1 MTVVFKYEERIDH
14 YGTTLWCEQYASKPS
29 FVKLWR
35 WGVDDK
41 IGGETLHSK
50 PNMNRLMKTYL
61 ADGEIEVKVV
71 RYKDVH
77 SAFNSKGD
85 VKEYIIN
92 NNLNE
97 SYRPQ
102 HNDDIET
109 IELYIYDKST
119 LDKLFNEYNDYTVLV
134 NKHSM
139 NIRDGKYRDV
149 DNFVEYDVNSEEFEF
164 AVRRLESAYSSI
176 VAKINHYDKTIMIY
190 SIRLRWPTFE
200 SANSK
205 RLNES
210 FEDIVKEVANYVLS
224 NNNVNGNTSIMT
236 IDRFIRD
243 AYFELYG
250 EEMESDNKSLYRAI
264 RDEIMFNILSLSES
278 YDEDIDYEMS
288 QFIKAV
294 QKRRGTYS
302 AKSYDGKLKVGD
314 KVVVNSSKGLIDGVI
329 SDFDVNI
336 MTGGETVEIE
346 YWNEEKKSKWTMCG
360 VPISRVKKVD
370 EGLNES
376 MHVGPMRLDD
386 IIYALVKEY
395 NMNWLTID
403 EHPEIAK
410 FLPYSKIAKL
420 DVNKT
425 LESDKSSISLSISSD
440 KKAVGLELT
449 YINTDGKIKH
459 IGWQDMSGD
468 TLQNLTICLRKIL
481 NDVEVKIEKEY
492 TKHPNANDLEYA
504 IRDYVRRQTPRNFYL
519 RNIVVGVKTRELTP
533 DDKREGF
540 TCIVDVEICP
550 RDPQS
555 RLSIGIDKNNCLR
568 WTSQFAYHC
577 QDGLST
583 PQHLIKWEQVE
594 GKVATL
600 LNSY

>member
-77 SAFNSKGD
+77 SAFNSKGE

-102 HNDDIET
+102 
-109 IELYIYDKST
+109 
-119 LDKLFNEYNDYTVLV
+119 
-134 NKHSM
+134 
-139 NIRDGKYRDV
+139 YR
-149 DNFVEYDVNSEEFEF
+149 
-164 AVRRLESAYSSI
+164 
-176 VAKINHYDKTIMIY
+176 KI
-190 SIRLRWPTFE
+190 
-200 SANSK
+200 
-205 RLNES
+205 NES

-224 NNNVNGNTSIMT
+224 NNDVNGNTSIMT
-236 IDRFIRD
+236 IDRLIRD

-264 RDEIMFNILSLSES
+264 RNEIMFNNHSLSES

-370 EGLNES
+370 EELNES
-376 MHVGPMRLDD
+376 SEYPLESVEETILEVVNATVNNFNQENRTSYNYEIYDCGGNRYTPTKRCVRLYIPTRARGEYYNKTVGTLVFFEDEKGLLFATSRGGVWDGD
-386 IIYALVKEY
+386 VKEY
-395 NMNWLTID
+395 INYDDIESKT
-403 EHPEIAK
+403 EK
-410 FLPYSKIAKL
+410 FVLKML
-420 DVNKT
+420 N
-425 LESDKSSISLSISSD
+425 
-440 KKAVGLELT
+440 
-449 YINTDGKIKH
+449 H
-459 IGWQDMSGD
+459 
-468 TLQNLTICLRKIL
+468 NL
-481 NDVEVKIEKEY
+481 Y
-492 TKHPNANDLEYA
+492 M
-504 IRDYVRRQTPRNFYL
+504 
-519 RNIVVGVKTRELTP
+519 G
-533 DDKREGF
+533 
-540 TCIVDVEICP
+540 
-550 RDPQS
+550 
-555 RLSIGIDKNNCLR
+555 
-568 WTSQFAYHC
+568 
-577 QDGLST
+577 
-583 PQHLIKWEQVE
+583 
-594 GKVATL
+594 
-600 LNSY
+600 

>member
-41 IGGETLHSK
+41 IGGDTLHSK

-102 HNDDIET
+102 
-109 IELYIYDKST
+109 
-119 LDKLFNEYNDYTVLV
+119 
-134 NKHSM
+134 
-139 NIRDGKYRDV
+139 YR
-149 DNFVEYDVNSEEFEF
+149 
-164 AVRRLESAYSSI
+164 
-176 VAKINHYDKTIMIY
+176 KI
-190 SIRLRWPTFE
+190 
-200 SANSK
+200 
-205 RLNES
+205 NES
-210 FEDIVKEVANYVLS
+210 FEDIVKKVANYVLY
-224 NNNVNGNTSIMT
+224 NNDVNDDTPVMT
-236 IDRFIRD
+236 IDRLIKD

-264 RDEIMFNILSLSES
+264 RDEIMFNNHSLSES

-376 MHVGPMRLDD
+376 SEYPLESVEETILEVVNATVNNFNQENRTSYNYEIYDCGGNGYTPTKRCVRLYIPTRARGEYYNKTVGTLVFFEDKKGLSFATSRGGAWDGD
-386 IIYALVKEY
+386 VKEY
-395 NMNWLTID
+395 INYDDIESKT
-403 EHPEIAK
+403 EK
-410 FLPYSKIAKL
+410 FVLK
-420 DVNKT
+420 
-425 LESDKSSISLSISSD
+425 
-440 KKAVGLELT
+440 
-449 YINTDGKIKH
+449 
-459 IGWQDMSGD
+459 M
-468 TLQNLTICLRKIL
+468 L
-481 NDVEVKIEKEY
+481 N
-492 TKHPNANDLEYA
+492 HDLYM
-504 IRDYVRRQTPRNFYL
+504 
-519 RNIVVGVKTRELTP
+519 G
-533 DDKREGF
+533 
-540 TCIVDVEICP
+540 
-550 RDPQS
+550 
-555 RLSIGIDKNNCLR
+555 
-568 WTSQFAYHC
+568 
-577 QDGLST
+577 
-583 PQHLIKWEQVE
+583 
-594 GKVATL
+594 
-600 LNSY
+600 

>member
-41 IGGETLHSK
+41 IGGDTLHSK

-61 ADGEIEVKVV
+61 AEGEIEVKVV

-134 NKHSM
+134 NKPSM

-149 DNFVEYDVNSEEFEF
+149 DNFVEYDVNSDEFEF

-224 NNNVNGNTSIMT
+224 NNDVNGNTSVMT
-236 IDRFIRD
+236 IDRLIRD

-264 RDEIMFNILSLSES
+264 RNEIMFNNHSLRES

-314 KVVVNSSKGLIDGVI
+314 KVVVNSDKGLIDGVI

-370 EGLNES
+370 EELNES
-376 MHVGPMRLDD
+376 SEYPLESVEETILEVVNATVNNFNQENRTSYNYEIYDCGGNRYTPTKRCVRLYIPTRARGEYYNKTVGTLVFFEDEKGLSFATSRGGVWDGD
-386 IIYALVKEY
+386 VKEY
-395 NMNWLTID
+395 INYDDIESKT
-403 EHPEIAK
+403 EK
-410 FLPYSKIAKL
+410 FVLK
-420 DVNKT
+420 
-425 LESDKSSISLSISSD
+425 
-440 KKAVGLELT
+440 
-449 YINTDGKIKH
+449 
-459 IGWQDMSGD
+459 M
-468 TLQNLTICLRKIL
+468 L
-481 NDVEVKIEKEY
+481 N
-492 TKHPNANDLEYA
+492 HDLYM
-504 IRDYVRRQTPRNFYL
+504 
-519 RNIVVGVKTRELTP
+519 G
-533 DDKREGF
+533 
-540 TCIVDVEICP
+540 
-550 RDPQS
+550 
-555 RLSIGIDKNNCLR
+555 
-568 WTSQFAYHC
+568 
-577 QDGLST
+577 
-583 PQHLIKWEQVE
+583 
-594 GKVATL
+594 
-600 LNSY
+600 

>member
-14 YGTTLWCEQYASKPS
+14 YGTTLWCEQYSSKPS

-41 IGGETLHSK
+41 IGGDTLHSK

-61 ADGEIEVKVV
+61 AEGEIEVKVV

-102 HNDDIET
+102 
-109 IELYIYDKST
+109 
-119 LDKLFNEYNDYTVLV
+119 
-134 NKHSM
+134 
-139 NIRDGKYRDV
+139 YR
-149 DNFVEYDVNSEEFEF
+149 
-164 AVRRLESAYSSI
+164 
-176 VAKINHYDKTIMIY
+176 KI
-190 SIRLRWPTFE
+190 
-200 SANSK
+200 
-205 RLNES
+205 NES
-210 FEDIVKEVANYVLS
+210 FEDIVKEVTNYVLS
-224 NNNVNGNTSIMT
+224 NNDVNGNTSVMT
-236 IDRFIRD
+236 IDRLIKA

-250 EEMESDNKSLYRAI
+250 EEMEYDNISLYRAI
-264 RDEIMFNILSLSES
+264 RDEIMFNNHSLSES

-360 VPISRVKKVD
+360 VPISRVKKVN

-386 IIYALVKEY
+386 IIYVLFKEY
-395 NMNWLTID
+395 NISWLTIN

-410 FLPYSKIAKL
+410 FLPYSKIANL

-425 LESDKSSISLSISSD
+425 LESDKTAISITSGRDAKYFGLGLQYID
-440 KKAVGLELT
+440 K
-449 YINTDGKIKH
+449 DGDLRMKD
-459 IGWQDMSGD
+459 WVDMSKD

-492 TKHPNANDLEYA
+492 TKHPNANELKYA

-519 RNIVVGVKTRELTP
+519 RNIVVGVKTRKLTTE
-533 DDKREGF
+533 DKREGF
-540 TCIVDVEICP
+540 TCIVDIEINP
-550 RDPQS
+550 DNPQQ
-555 RLSIGIDKNNCLR
+555 RLSIGIDKNDCLR
-568 WTSQFAYHC
+568 WAWQTIYGDC
-577 QDGLST
+577 KKGLDT
-583 PQHLIKWEQVE
+583 PRHLIEWNQVE
-594 GKVATL
+594 GEIATM

>member
-41 IGGETLHSK
+41 IGGDTLHSK

-71 RYKDVH
+71 RHKDVH

-97 SYRPQ
+97 SYRHQ
-102 HNDDIET
+102 
-109 IELYIYDKST
+109 
-119 LDKLFNEYNDYTVLV
+119 
-134 NKHSM
+134 
-139 NIRDGKYRDV
+139 YR
-149 DNFVEYDVNSEEFEF
+149 
-164 AVRRLESAYSSI
+164 
-176 VAKINHYDKTIMIY
+176 KI
-190 SIRLRWPTFE
+190 
-200 SANSK
+200 
-205 RLNES
+205 NES

-224 NNNVNGNTSIMT
+224 NNDVNGNTSVMT
-236 IDRFIRD
+236 IDRLIKD

-264 RDEIMFNILSLSES
+264 RDEIMFNIHSLSES

-376 MHVGPMRLDD
+376 SEYPLESVEETILEVVNATVNNFNQENSTSYNYEIYDCGGNRYTPTKRCVRLYIPTRARGEYYDKTVGTLVFFEDEKGLSFATSRGGAWDGD
-386 IIYALVKEY
+386 VKEY
-395 NMNWLTID
+395 INYDDIESKT
-403 EHPEIAK
+403 EK
-410 FLPYSKIAKL
+410 FVLKMLNHDLY
-420 DVNKT
+420 
-425 LESDKSSISLSISSD
+425 
-440 KKAVGLELT
+440 
-449 YINTDGKIKH
+449 
-459 IGWQDMSGD
+459 MS
-468 TLQNLTICLRKIL
+468 
-481 NDVEVKIEKEY
+481 
-492 TKHPNANDLEYA
+492 
-504 IRDYVRRQTPRNFYL
+504 
-519 RNIVVGVKTRELTP
+519 
-533 DDKREGF
+533 
-540 TCIVDVEICP
+540 
-550 RDPQS
+550 
-555 RLSIGIDKNNCLR
+555 
-568 WTSQFAYHC
+568 
-577 QDGLST
+577 
-583 PQHLIKWEQVE
+583 
-594 GKVATL
+594 
-600 LNSY
+600 

>member
-35 WGVDDK
+35 WGVNDK
-41 IGGETLHSK
+41 IGGDTLHSK

-102 HNDDIET
+102 
-109 IELYIYDKST
+109 
-119 LDKLFNEYNDYTVLV
+119 
-134 NKHSM
+134 
-139 NIRDGKYRDV
+139 YR
-149 DNFVEYDVNSEEFEF
+149 
-164 AVRRLESAYSSI
+164 
-176 VAKINHYDKTIMIY
+176 KI
-190 SIRLRWPTFE
+190 
-200 SANSK
+200 
-205 RLNES
+205 NES

-224 NNNVNGNTSIMT
+224 NNDVNGKTSVMT
-236 IDRFIRD
+236 IDRLIKD
-243 AYFELYG
+243 AYFELYA

-264 RDEIMFNILSLSES
+264 RDEIMFNIHSLSES

-376 MHVGPMRLDD
+376 MHTGPMRLDD

-395 NMNWLTID
+395 NMNWLTIN
-403 EHPEIAK
+403 EHPEFAK
-410 FLPYSKIAKL
+410 FLPYSKIANL

-425 LESDKSSISLSISSD
+425 LESNKSAISLSISSN
-440 KKAVGLELT
+440 KKVVGLELN
-449 YINTDGKIKH
+449 YINTDGKLKH

-492 TKHPNANDLEYA
+492 TKHPNANELESA
-504 IRDYVRRQTPRNFYL
+504 IRNYVRRQTPRNFYL
-519 RNIVVGVKTRELTP
+519 RNIVVGVKTRELTD

-550 RDPQS
+550 RNPQS

>member
-29 FVKLWR
+29 FTKWWR
-35 WGVDDK
+35 WGLDNKVCGDM
-41 IGGETLHSK
+41 LRSK
-50 PNMNRLMKTYL
+50 PNMNKLMKNYL
-61 ADGEIEVKVV
+61 GEGDIEVRTV
-71 RYKDVH
+71 RYNDVH

-109 IELYIYDKST
+109 IDIT
-119 LDKLFNEYNDYTVLV
+119 NIHQLDKIINRYNDYAVLV

-139 NIRDGKYRDV
+139 NIRDGKYRDI
-149 DNFVEYDVNSEEFEF
+149 DNFVEYDVNSKEFDF
-164 AVRRLESAYSSI
+164 VLRRLTSSTTKI

-190 SIRLRWPTFE
+190 SSRLSLPTFE
-200 SANSK
+200 SAKK

-224 NNNVNGNTSIMT
+224 NNDVNGNTSVMI
-236 IDRFIRD
+236 IDKLIKD

-264 RDEIMFNILSLSES
+264 RDEIMFNNHSLSES

-346 YWNEEKKSKWTMCG
+346 YWNEEKKSNWTMCG

-376 MHVGPMRLDD
+376 SEYPLESVEETILEVVNATVNNFNQENSTSYNYEIYDCGGNRYTPTKRCVRLYIPTRARGEYYNKTIGTLVFFEDEKGLSFATSRGGAWD
-386 IIYALVKEY
+386 GDVKEY
-395 NMNWLTID
+395 INYDDIESKT
-403 EHPEIAK
+403 EK
-410 FLPYSKIAKL
+410 FVLKMLNHDLY
-420 DVNKT
+420 
-425 LESDKSSISLSISSD
+425 
-440 KKAVGLELT
+440 
-449 YINTDGKIKH
+449 
-459 IGWQDMSGD
+459 MS
-468 TLQNLTICLRKIL
+468 
-481 NDVEVKIEKEY
+481 
-492 TKHPNANDLEYA
+492 
-504 IRDYVRRQTPRNFYL
+504 
-519 RNIVVGVKTRELTP
+519 
-533 DDKREGF
+533 
-540 TCIVDVEICP
+540 
-550 RDPQS
+550 
-555 RLSIGIDKNNCLR
+555 
-568 WTSQFAYHC
+568 
-577 QDGLST
+577 
-583 PQHLIKWEQVE
+583 
-594 GKVATL
+594 
-600 LNSY
+600 